1 MERVTATISD
11 GSKVLVADVDAW
23 VQMTTSPGGL
33 RGWHGSFV
41 LPRGSY
47 VPVGGP
53 YSFVTTDGRSGQ
65 ILISNVSTGSHQ
77 PTQVQFAGT
86 GPFG

>member
-11 GSKVLVADVDAW
+11 GDNVLVADVDAW
-23 VQMTTSPGGL
+23 VQVTTSSGGL
-33 RGWHGSFV
+33 RGWHGHFV
-41 LPRGSY
+41 VTQGSY

-53 YSFVTTDGRSGQ
+53 YSFVTTDGRSGH
-65 ILISNVSTGSHQ
+65 ILISNVGGGSHQ
-77 PTQVQFAGT
+77 ATQVQFTGS